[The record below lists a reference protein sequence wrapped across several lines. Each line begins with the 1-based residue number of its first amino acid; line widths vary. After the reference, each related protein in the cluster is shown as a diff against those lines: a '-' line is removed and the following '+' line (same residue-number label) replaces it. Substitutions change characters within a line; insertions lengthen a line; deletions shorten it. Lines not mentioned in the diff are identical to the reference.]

1 MGRALRKSAPRKPR
15 AKSAR
20 NAPPKETPRAK
31 EQKRDREAT
40 RAALLAAG
48 EKLFAENSFEGATFD
63 AIAEEAGVNKALIA
77 YYFGSKEGLHDAV
90 IETLVREVLADIG
103 ARMGPETADPAK
115 NFAAYIGA
123 LAGAL
128 WDRPSM
134 PAILMREYLS
144 GSMLDRKSPFA
155 NIAQFYRTTE
165 RLYEAGRKAKIFR
178 TLDPRILHL
187 SIVGPIVHFVVAADA
202 RKRTIGIVATGLSNP
217 PIATFAAG
225 LQRIVIDGLRRGE

>member
-1 MGRALRKSAPRKPR
+1 MGRALRKPAARKTPAR
-15 AKSAR
+15 AK
-20 NAPPKETPRAK
+20 RAK
-31 EQKRDREAT
+31 EQKRDKEAT

-48 EKLFAENSFEGATFD
+48 EKLFAAKSFEGATFD

-90 IETLVREVLADIG
+90 IEALVADVLAG
-103 ARMGPETADPAK
+103 VKARMGPETADPAK

-144 GSMLDRKSPFA
+144 GSMLGRKSPFA

-165 RLYEAGRKAKIFR
+165 RLYEAGRKAKVFR
-178 TLDPRILHL
+178 ALDPHILHL

-202 RKRTIGIVATGLSNP
+202 RKRTIGVVATDLSNP